1 MKKKLEKEFEK
12 LEKEI
17 KTKIDTSSI
26 LGIRTY
32 YWMAILIEFF
42 IATGL
47 SLILIWI
54 LDKVFDI
61 SDDTMVP
68 VFAVLMCSTITAGIS
83 FYLNRWVLSPIR
95 KLGGAMRK
103 VAAGDFKIQV
113 PTKSK
118 IRDMEE
124 INRNFNL
131 MVRAL
136 DATEVLQSDF
146 VSNVSHEFKTP
157 ITAIEG
163 YAMLLQGTP
172 DMTEEQQEYVDK
184 ILLNTQR
191 LSGLIGNVLLLS
203 KIENQQIPES
213 LHTYR
218 LDEQIRKVLMLHEM
232 EWTKKN
238 IDLDVDMEDVVFS
251 GNESLM
257 AHVWDNLI
265 SNAVKFN
272 SQGGLLRLRLR
283 QEEGR
288 VIFTVE
294 DEGPGI
300 SQEDQAHIFDK
311 FYQADS
317 SHKQE
322 GNGLGLSLVK
332 RIVTAC
338 NGEITVENRKE
349 GGARF
354 TVVLPQE

>member
-54 LDKVFDI
+54 LDKVFNI

-124 INRNFNL
+124 INSNFNL

-203 KIENQQIPES
+203 KIENQQIPETQHPF
-213 LHTYR
+213 L
-218 LDEQIRKVLMLHEM
+218 LDEQIRKVLMHQEM
-232 EWTKKN
+232 EWTKKE
-238 IDLDVDMEDVVFS
+238 IDLDVEMEDITYH

-265 SNAVKFN
+265 KNAVKFN
-272 SQGGLLRLRLR
+272 RQGGLLRLRLR
-283 QEEGR
+283 QENDTIR
-288 VIFTVE
+288 FTIE

-300 SQEDQAHIFDK
+300 SPEDQEHIFDK

-332 RIVTAC
+332 RILNVC

-349 GGARF
+349 GGAMF
-354 TVVLPQE
+354 TVLLRQS

>member
-54 LDKVFDI
+54 LDKVFNI

-203 KIENQQIPES
+203 KIENQQIPKT
-213 LHTYR
+213 LR
-218 LDEQIRKVLMLHEM
+218 PFQLDEQIRKVIMLHEPQ
-232 EWTKKN
+232 WTEKE
-238 IDLDVDMEDVVFS
+238 IELDVELNDIVCY
-251 GNESLM
+251 GNESLLF
-257 AHVWDNLI
+257 HVWSNLI

-272 SQGGLLRLRLR
+272 RFGGILRLRLEET
-283 QEEGR
+283 QEQI
-288 VIFTVE
+288 IFTVE
-294 DEGPGI
+294 DQGPGI
-300 SQEDQAHIFDK
+300 PEADLPHIFDK
-311 FYQADS
+311 FYQGDN
-317 SHKQE
+317 SHRQS
-322 GNGLGLSLVK
+322 GNGLGLSLVM
-332 RIVTAC
+332 RILNIC
-338 NGEITVENRKE
+338 NGTITVKNPED
-349 GGARF
+349 GGACF
-354 TVVLPQE
+354 CVKLKK

>member
-1 MKKKLEKEFEK
+1 MKKKLGSEIEK

-17 KTKIDTSSI
+17 KTKIEKSPI

-32 YWMAILIEFF
+32 YWMAILIEFI

-47 SLILIWI
+47 SLILILI
-54 LDKVFDI
+54 LDKVFNI
-61 SDDTMVP
+61 SDDSMVP

-95 KLGGAMRK
+95 KLGGAMRQ
-103 VAAGDFKIQV
+103 VAGGDFKIQV
-113 PTKSK
+113 ATKSK

-184 ILLNTQR
+184 ILLNTRR

-203 KIENQQIPES
+203 KIENQQIPGT
-213 LHTYR
+213 LKPYR

-232 EWTKKN
+232 EWTQKD
-238 IDLDVDMEDVVFS
+238 IDLDVEMDDITFC

-265 SNAVKFN
+265 NNAIKFN
-272 SQGGLLRLRLR
+272 SQGGMMRLRLWQAGNR
-283 QEEGR
+283 
-288 VIFTVE
+288 IHFTVE

-300 SQEDQAHIFDK
+300 APEDQDHIFDK
-311 FYQADS
+311 FYQGDS

-332 RIVTAC
+332 RILNAC
-338 NGEITVENRKE
+338 SGEIAVENRKS
-349 GGARF
+349 GGALF
-354 TVVLPQE
+354 TVVLTRE

>member
-1 MKKKLEKEFEK
+1 MKKKLGTEIEK

-17 KTKIDTSSI
+17 KTKIEKSPI

-32 YWMAILIEFF
+32 YWMAILIEFI

-47 SLILIWI
+47 SLILILI
-54 LDKVFDI
+54 LDKVFNI
-61 SDDTMVP
+61 SDDSMVP

-95 KLGGAMRK
+95 KLGGAMRQ
-103 VAAGDFKIQV
+103 VAKGNFKIQL

-172 DMTEEQQEYVDK
+172 EMTGEQQEYVEK
-184 ILLNTQR
+184 ILVNTQR

-203 KIENQQIPES
+203 KIENQQIPG
-213 LHTYR
+213 TARPYR
-218 LDEQIRKVLMLHEM
+218 LDEQIRRVLMLHEM
-232 EWTKKN
+232 EWTKKE
-238 IDLDVDMEDVVFS
+238 IELDVEMDDITLA
-251 GNESLM
+251 GNESLL

-265 SNAVKFN
+265 NNAIKFN
-272 SQGGLLRLRLR
+272 RHGGLVRLRLW
-283 QEEGR
+283 Q
-288 VIFTVE
+288 VANTIHFTVE
-294 DEGPGI
+294 DSGPGI
-300 SQEDQAHIFDK
+300 APEDQEHIFDK

-332 RIVTAC
+332 RILNASG
-338 NGEITVENRKE
+338 GEIHVANRKE
-349 GGARF
+349 GGACF
-354 TVVLPQE
+354 TVLLHIG

>member
-54 LDKVFDI
+54 LDKVFNI

-124 INRNFNL
+124 INSNFNL

-332 RIVTAC
+332 RIITAC